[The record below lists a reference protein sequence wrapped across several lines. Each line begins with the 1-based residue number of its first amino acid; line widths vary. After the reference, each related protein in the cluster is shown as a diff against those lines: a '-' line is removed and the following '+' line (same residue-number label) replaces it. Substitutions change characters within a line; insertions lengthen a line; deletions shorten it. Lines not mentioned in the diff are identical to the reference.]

1 LAERQ
6 SAGTDDISV
15 MTSAVRL
22 AFADNAA
29 GVVAAVGLK
38 ELMEDSSY
46 GRVSAGCLHLSFVF
60 G

>member
-1 LAERQ
+1 
-6 SAGTDDISV
+6 